1 VGGGFLLVAHRSTI
15 ERRVLAAWLLCCVL
29 MMICKSALFS
39 WWGSKALKICSRC
52 AIMGCV
58 DPASGAA
65 LPVSSHVGLRT
76 LPFYLMG
83 LPPIVDTNGHRL

>member
-1 VGGGFLLVAHRSTI
+1 
-15 ERRVLAAWLLCCVL
+15 
-29 MMICKSALFS
+29 
-39 WWGSKALKICSRC
+39 
-52 AIMGCV
+52 MGCV

-65 LPVSSHVGLRT
+65 LPVSSHVGLRA